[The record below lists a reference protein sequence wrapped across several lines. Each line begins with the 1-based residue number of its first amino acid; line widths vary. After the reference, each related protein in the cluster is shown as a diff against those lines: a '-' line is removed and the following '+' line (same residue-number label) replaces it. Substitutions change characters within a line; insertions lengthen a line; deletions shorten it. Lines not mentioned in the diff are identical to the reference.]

1 MPPGGGFF
9 SEWILLYVHVITG
22 APPPPPPL
30 LRPPGSAGAP
40 PPPPPPAPGSPSV
53 TEAASTWGEKRSKPM
68 NTLNWDKMVA
78 ARAQKTLWA
87 AGGASASLS
96 ALLGKGAALQLDVR
110 ELEERFAKPPEK
122 KRNASITGADGG
134 AVPKLKVVTLLE
146 QKRSQ
151 QVGMLQQR
159 VRKDMEGKDLREAIM
174 EVDENALT
182 PDILRMVLEIVPT
195 ADEGKK
201 LLGYV
206 GERKDL
212 DKPEQLL
219 LSIADIPHLEARI
232 RCMMFK
238 VSAQFL
244 RGAQFGFTPRNSC
257 SHRAILSTIHR

>member
-1 MPPGGGFF
+1 MGGGRR
-9 SEWILLYVHVITG
+9 G
-22 APPPPPPL
+22 
-30 LRPPGSAGAP
+30 
-40 PPPPPPAPGSPSV
+40 
-53 TEAASTWGEKRSKPM
+53 
-68 NTLNWDKMVA
+68 
-78 ARAQKTLWA
+78 
-87 AGGASASLS
+87 ASLS

>member
-1 MPPGGGFF
+1 
-9 SEWILLYVHVITG
+9 
-22 APPPPPPL
+22 
-30 LRPPGSAGAP
+30 
-40 PPPPPPAPGSPSV
+40 
-53 TEAASTWGEKRSKPM
+53 
-68 NTLNWDKMVA
+68 
-78 ARAQKTLWA
+78 
-87 AGGASASLS
+87 
-96 ALLGKGAALQLDVR
+96 
-110 ELEERFAKPPEK
+110 
-122 KRNASITGADGG
+122 
-134 AVPKLKVVTLLE
+134 
-146 QKRSQ
+146 
-151 QVGMLQQR
+151 
-159 VRKDMEGKDLREAIM
+159 M

-182 PDILRMVLEIVPT
+182 SDILRMVLEIVPT

-244 RGAQFGFTPRNSC
+244 RGAQFRFTPRNSC